1 MTLAS
6 LLLARRLDPATIVA
20 HRNTLDP
27 RDASADHRSIADL
40 AKTGH
45 DLVYERMQDG
55 AAFGPQAHVLSF
67 RAEAEGRTRLAGFR
81 RLVARRPGIAPGDI
95 VYDYDVAHLLHD
107 FIARAK
113 DPTFYD
119 AFDVDGLDDLF
130 GTLVV
135 QWPECAGALLRA
147 DDARLV
153 AIDD

>member
-6 LLLARRLDPATIVA
+6 LLLARGLDPATIRA
-20 HRNTLDP
+20 HRNALDP
-27 RDASADHRSIADL
+27 RDASADHASIADL
-40 AKTGH
+40 ARTGH

-55 AAFGPQAHVLSF
+55 DAFGPAAQILSF
-67 RAEAEGRTRLAGFR
+67 RAEAEGRARLAGFR

-113 DPTFYD
+113 NPTFYD
-119 AFDVDGLDDLF
+119 AFEMSGVDDLV

-135 QWPECAGALLRA
+135 QWPEGETKLLRA

-153 AIDD
+153 AIAD